1 MKFGLAGLRE
11 RSSLGL
17 KALMQVS
24 GLADKKEFDAEDI
37 GFTIAPRINAA
48 GRLGQARLAVELLT
62 TDNAERALALAKYL
76 DELNKNRQTV
86 ERKMLKQAKELIAE
100 NPAWE
105 AAPVLVLAHAE
116 WHAGVIGIV
125 ASRVAEHFQKPTVLI
140 SLSRQDNT
148 GQGSGRTFARFDLHA
163 GLSACAQHLTT
174 FGGHQAAAGLK
185 IQADR
190 IDAFRDAIC
199 EFASQTHQVI
209 PSDLEISIDA
219 EVRLADLTHQAVTML
234 DLLGPFGRD
243 NPRPIFAAARCE
255 LAEPPRKIGE
265 GERHLSL
272 KLKHYGTVLRAVSF
286 GTAEWADQI
295 VASGGPISVCFAPS
309 INRFNGRESVELR
322 LIDWQPSSIV

>member
-1 MKFGLAGLRE
+1 
-11 RSSLGL
+11 
-17 KALMQVS
+17 
-24 GLADKKEFDAEDI
+24 
-37 GFTIAPRINAA
+37 
-48 GRLGQARLAVELLT
+48 
-62 TDNAERALALAKYL
+62 
-76 DELNKNRQTV
+76 
-86 ERKMLKQAKELIAE
+86 
-100 NPAWE
+100 
-105 AAPVLVLAHAE
+105 
-116 WHAGVIGIV
+116 
-125 ASRVAEHFQKPTVLI
+125 LI

-185 IQADR
+185 IQADC

-199 EFASQTHQVI
+199 EFAAQTHEVI

-234 DLLGPFGRD
+234 DLLGPFGRE